1 MRRLLFFFI
10 FMVTL
15 VPNSYSKIVYID
27 INLVLNQSEI
37 GKILNDYINSKN
49 NENTLKYKKVEAVL
63 LNKEKSL
70 IAQQNI
76 LDEGE
81 FKKKLNLL
89 SEEIKNFRKDK
100 KQSLENL
107 NNIKIENTKKILSFL
122 NPIITAPICGYL
134 IFFSFPGKKPKPFLP
149 TIAPSKIFVFLPIIE
164 CLIITLFPILQ
175 LSPITTF
182 CSNIEL

>member
-1 MRRLLFFFI
+1 
-10 FMVTL
+10 MVTL

-122 NPIITAPICGYL
+122 NPIITNYVDKNSISLVIPKKNIVV
-134 IFFSFPGKKPKPFLP
+134 GKTDLDI
-149 TIAPSKIFVFLPIIE
+149 TNKIISL
-164 CLIITLFPILQ
+164 LNDQKNILN
-175 LSPITTF
+175 LK
-182 CSNIEL
+182 

>member
-122 NPIITAPICGYL
+122 NPIITNYVDKNSISLVIPKKNIVV
-134 IFFSFPGKKPKPFLP
+134 GKTDLDI
-149 TIAPSKIFVFLPIIE
+149 TNKIISL
-164 CLIITLFPILQ
+164 LNDQKNILN
-175 LSPITTF
+175 LK
-182 CSNIEL
+182 